1 MISTKLVIKT
11 IDDVLKKVLNSSR
24 LVKKTNYNMKIT
36 EIDDATS
43 FTTTP
48 KFKRFT
54 KLSFSAR
61 IKEAV
66 KNLATESK
74 VKNAIDK
81 REK

>member
-1 MISTKLVIKT
+1 MVIKT
-11 IDDVLKKVLNSSR
+11 IDDVQKKVLSSSR
-24 LVKKTNYNMKIT
+24 LVKKNNYNMKT
-36 EIDDATS
+36 ADFDDATS

-54 KLSFSAR
+54 KLSFSVR
-61 IKEAV
+61 IKVAV